1 MKHFKWSSYPNM
13 YQAQLQFDEN
23 YKEMPIMWPLLS
35 YINSNRSF
43 PNQSQFD
50 IKNNTVT
57 PPFFFYKN
65 ISIFPTYT
73 WYIVIKIWLGKK
85 MALHCECL

>member
-1 MKHFKWSSYPNM
+1 M

-57 PPFFFYKN
+57 LPFF
-65 ISIFPTYT
+65 
-73 WYIVIKIWLGKK
+73 L
-85 MALHCECL
+85 